1 LISTSLSRGDIA
13 LTRFRV
19 TDLTDASLR
28 PALVVSPGQIGQDI
42 VLVGI
47 SSVVRE
53 ALAPTDYTV
62 DVTPP
67 RLSSDGSAHDFSV
80 KTAQISNGRAFNN
93 RPSFGAGWSTVASCG
108 GQSSCVWWW
117 GCDMKRRKFLPVF
130 GLHVCE
136 KQSSSAMLCNTTVSA
151 AARLTR
157 TAV

>member
-62 DVTPP
+62 DVIHPDFPLTGP
-67 RLSSDGSAHDFSV
+67 RMTSV
-80 KTAQISNGRAFNN
+80 LRLHKLATAERSIIVRRLRHVGPQLQAAVDSLLAY
-93 RPSFGAGWSTVASCG
+93 G
-108 GQSSCVWWW
+108 GGV
-117 GCDMKRRKFLPVF
+117 VI
-130 GLHVCE
+130 
-136 KQSSSAMLCNTTVSA
+136 
-151 AARLTR
+151 
-157 TAV
+157 